1 MNAAL
6 TTTQT
11 STDILNRIAERAP
24 NMYKMIADVGV
35 DVTGFLDGAFASTPA
50 AMAYPTRIG
59 MAAILAMCAVSGG
72 AGVKD
77 AHIAIAAAAARI

>member
-1 MNAAL
+1 MNAVL

-35 DVTGFLDGAFASTPA
+35 DVTGFLDGAYASTPA
-50 AMAYPTRIG
+50 TLAYPTRIG

-77 AHIAIAAAAARI
+77 AHIAIAAAAARL